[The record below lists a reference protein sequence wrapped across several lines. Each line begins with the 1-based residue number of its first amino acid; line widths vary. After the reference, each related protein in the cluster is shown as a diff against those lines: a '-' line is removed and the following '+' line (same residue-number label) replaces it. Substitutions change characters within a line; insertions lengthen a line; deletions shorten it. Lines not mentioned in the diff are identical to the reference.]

1 MRAALLALILSPAL
15 ALAQDDPDFIPYD
28 EPVYE
33 DEAPRR
39 EYDPTPPPDEAD
51 RLSPFAMARLD
62 DQNAGFGVE
71 AMVGLFLGSKAS
83 ADGADVR
90 LNGGLRG
97 TWEVGRM
104 IAVDPW
110 REGLLLD
117 LAWWVSGSR
126 EGTQTVFT
134 QEALH
139 IFTLAPAWNFPL
151 SPDAPWA
158 FFLQAGA
165 GLAWQTGS
173 VTTDGGMVP
182 VAGIKPVIQY
192 GLGLRAR
199 PQIAENL
206 HLSIRIELTRFR
218 RGYLDDTWIGYSMG
232 LAF

>member
-1 MRAALLALILSPAL
+1 MRRLLLALCLAPTL
-15 ALAQDDPDFIPYD
+15 ALAQEDPEFIPYD
-28 EPVYE
+28 EPSYDE
-33 DEAPRR
+33 EAPRR

-51 RLSPFAMARLD
+51 LDHPFRLSRLD
-62 DQNAGFGVE
+62 DRNAGFAVE
-71 AMVGLFLGSKAS
+71 GMVGLFFGANSRS
-83 ADGADVR
+83 AGPDLR

-104 IAVDPW
+104 IAADPW
-110 REGLLLD
+110 REALLVD
-117 LAWWVSGSR
+117 LSWWASGSR

-151 SPDAPWA
+151 APNAPWA

-165 GLAWQTGS
+165 GIAWQTGS

-199 PQIAENL
+199 PQIGEAL
-206 HLSIRIELTRFR
+206 HLSIRLELTRFR
-218 RGYLDDTWIGYSMG
+218 RGYVDDTWLGYSMG